1 MSFQVRPSFI
11 FRTQIKIFLMKS
23 ESFLS
28 KVGQKNV
35 KSSSVKIFTHVYDC
49 FISACKQGVLLLHKQ
64 HHAHDSWYCCQCKLK
79 TDMEENLNK
88 VLFFANKKY
97 SRSFISLSLNQW
109 CHMDYYINVLTTF
122 LGLERIG
129 LCRDEKTFKNIL
141 KCSEDEQRS

>member
-35 KSSSVKIFTHVYDC
+35 KSSSVKIFIHVYDC

-64 HHAHDSWYCCQCKLK
+64 HHAHDSWYCCECKLK

-122 LGLERIG
+122 LGLERISCVAVYAG
-129 LCRDEKTFKNIL
+129 MKSTRISSKI
-141 KCSEDEQRS
+141 S